1 MQPSYR
7 SKTVRSLSALEK
19 SGSTTRVLN
28 LAALAVRHGDLQEH
42 AERPFFRTPQ
52 LNRAL
57 VLRHRLRPDDP
68 PIVDAD
74 RATATK
80 VIIPFDPTD
89 LDAGGESFLV
99 GQADWLDLLEQMSEN
114 REYFDRDREMLEVLD
129 LAPSFDPFLLREHLR
144 RRDLRP
150 ADCYFAI
157 APGDR
162 EKMRQFVEG
171 EIAILIRRAY
181 DGHRVPAGTARKL
194 AEILLANDIDVRL
207 EPLRLTLRLE
217 GESYRAG
224 IFAWKGFLYYK
235 WSSEILLGVLRP
247 VIAEIGRLEVKDR
260 SNPELVSF
268 VDTSRVKLQ
277 KAIQARLIDVGQ
289 GLATYDEAF
298 MRLAEHGDAIA
309 FREFLL
315 NSPPLLLRLGEL
327 IGALAHIAS
336 YWRYRFPPRAVLRTD
351 TEDAVEILQD
361 FQTSLTQPSFSL
373 AA

>member
-7 SKTVRSLSALEK
+7 TQSFRSLAALEK

-28 LAALAVRHGDLQEH
+28 LANLAQKHGALPEHG
-42 AERPFFRTPQ
+42 ERPFFRIPQ
-52 LNRAL
+52 LNRSL

-68 PIVDAD
+68 PLAEPG
-74 RATATK
+74 RSTATK
-80 VIIPFDPTD
+80 VIIPFDPSD

-99 GQADWLDLLEQMSEN
+99 GQVDWMDLLEALADN
-114 REYFDRDREMLEVLD
+114 REAFDRDREMLQCLD
-129 LAPSFDPFLLREHLR
+129 EAPSFDPFLLREHLR

-157 APGDR
+157 APADR
-162 EKMRQFVEG
+162 DRMRQFVEG
-171 EIAILIRRAY
+171 EIGVLIRRAY
-181 DGHRVPAGTARKL
+181 DGQKVASGTARKL
-194 AEILLANDIDVRL
+194 AEILLANDIDARL

-217 GESYRAG
+217 GEGYRAG

-235 WSSEILLGVLRP
+235 WSSETLLGVLRP
-247 VIAEIGRLEVKDR
+247 VIAEIGKLEVKDR
-260 SNPELVSF
+260 SNPELVDF
-268 VDTSRVKLQ
+268 VDTARGKLQ

-298 MRLAEHGDAIA
+298 ARLTEHGDAVA
-309 FREFLL
+309 FRDFLL
-315 NSPPLLLRLGEL
+315 NSPPLFLRLGEL
-327 IGALAHIAS
+327 IGALAHIAT
-336 YWRYRFPPRAVLRTD
+336 YWRYRFPPRVVLRAD

-361 FQTSLTQPSFSL
+361 FQASLTPPSFSL